1 MHRLAILLLF
11 LASCNSSE
19 SSTNSIT
26 EQTENTIEMEA
37 PEKIEEKKLPLESF
51 TVEEF
56 PKEINGCACY
66 YWLPD
71 QSEKFIYVDDYA
83 RTAFVKIKGHFEEM
97 EIYDVYADGDVIQ
110 QKCRGEHWGLT
121 VDLKKVSQMDE
132 TSQYAGTLEIDGID
146 GTSQTLDVK
155 GECGC

>member
-1 MHRLAILLLF
+1 MPKLLLF
-11 LASCNSSE
+11 LLLLASCQGNRNNTAQDKSA
-19 SSTNSIT
+19 
-26 EQTENTIEMEA
+26 QTEALAQIEIQSPKDFILDA
-37 PEKIEEKKLPLESF
+37 F
-51 TVEEF
+51 TVEGF
-56 PKEINGCACY
+56 PKEIDGCACY

-132 TSQYAGTLEIDGID
+132 TTQYAGTLKIDGID
-146 GTSQTLDVK
+146 GTTQTLGIK